1 MKTVL
6 NMPNA
11 DVITTTPSSEVRK
24 AALGRAVAGLTA
36 QGRRVAKPDYQAVLV
51 GHNDYRAV
59 LVRRQWRIR
68 EVYELVEV
76 DEQGNISIREV

>member
-6 NMPNA
+6 DMPNA

-24 AALGRAVAGLTA
+24 AALGRAVTDLTA

-51 GHNDYRAV
+51 GHDDFRVA
-59 LVRRQWRIR
+59 LVRRQWGIR
-68 EVYELVEV
+68 DHLELVEV
-76 DEQGNISIREV
+76 DEQGNLSIREV